1 MRGHRFTGG
10 AGPMRSDAQ
19 WSEEAR
25 KSSARATCAGALLH
39 IGGGDDSGYSCGHCA
54 EYCLHTKVYMLK
66 ITAMLAGLLL
76 AASPVLAQAPAGPT
90 PPTAADPAAL
100 FGARPL
106 ASGMRLSPSGRRIAF
121 LTPAGGDRTAVMV
134 VDLDSTQS
142 RPVLSDRDSN
152 IGVDWCGWKTDDRL
166 ICGTSGITRVDG
178 AVRIG
183 FSRVFSMAV
192 DGRDMKMLTQRD
204 TVGQLGIR
212 QRGGRVIDWLPDDPD
227 HVLMEVD
234 IIPEDSVGSRT
245 AERREGLGVARVNV
259 RTASRSMVEPPK
271 RSASGFIAHAGV
283 PRIMAVVP
291 ETVTGAFSSEIR
303 YLHRPAG
310 GGEWSLIVDSSMA
323 QRETGLRVATDVASA
338 GMDADGRRALFLEPE
353 NGRVA
358 LVARTPG
365 GGRELLFAH
374 PRVDIDG
381 VWRIGQARRPVAAV
395 YTLDA
400 TEFHYFDADLGR
412 LTERLSAALPGKP
425 RVFVLDESR
434 DGAIKL
440 ILAERD
446 AEPGRYF
453 TFNTATRQL
462 EELLAERP
470 QLAGRTLGAVRP
482 VSYAARDGVEVPG
495 YLTLPP
501 GRTDARGLPAIV
513 MPHGGP
519 AARDQYGFDWLAQY
533 FAAKGFAVLQPNFR
547 GSAGYGADWYVD
559 NGFRSWPIAIGDIND
574 GARWLVAQGAD
585 PTRLAILG
593 WSYGGYAALMGA
605 SVDPALYKAVVA
617 VAPVTD
623 LPLLKTQARDFK
635 NSELVAD
642 FVGEGQH
649 TIDGSPARQAAR
661 IAAPVLLI
669 HGDQDLNVDIAHSRR
684 MADALKGAG
693 KRHEL
698 VVYPGLEHSLVD
710 SDKRADL
717 LRRAA
722 AWIEAAIG
730 PVAPPAAAVAAR

>member
-1 MRGHRFTGG
+1 MGQGMVPVRWLGV
-10 AGPMRSDAQ
+10 AGVWA
-19 WSEEAR
+19 
-25 KSSARATCAGALLH
+25 
-39 IGGGDDSGYSCGHCA
+39 
-54 EYCLHTKVYMLK
+54 
-66 ITAMLAGLLL
+66 LL
-76 AASPVLAQAPAGPT
+76 AALALAALGGPARAQAPAAPPAT
-90 PPTAADPAAL
+90 PDLAAL

-106 ASGMRLSPSGRRIAF
+106 ASGMRLSPSGQRIVF

-134 VDLDSTQS
+134 ADLAGEQS
-142 RPVLSDRDSN
+142 RPVLSDRESN

-166 ICGTSGITRVDG
+166 ICGTSGITKVDG

-183 FSRVFSMAV
+183 FSRVFAMAA
-192 DGRDMKMLTQRD
+192 DGGDMTMLTQRD
-204 TVGQLGIR
+204 TDRQLGIR
-212 QRGGRVIDWLPDDPD
+212 QSGGRVIDWLPDDPD
-227 HVLMEVD
+227 HVLMEAE
-234 IIPEDSVGSRT
+234 IIPEDSVGSRV
-245 AERREGLGVARVNV
+245 AEKREGLGVARVNV
-259 RTASRSMVEPPK
+259 RTARRTMVEPP
-271 RSASGFIAHAGV
+271 RRTASGFIAHAGV

-291 ETVTGAFSSEIR
+291 ETATGAMSSEIR
-303 YLHRPAG
+303 YLHRPPA
-310 GGEWSLIVDSSMA
+310 GGEWSLLVGSEMS
-323 QRETGLRVATDVASA
+323 QRQTGKRIETSVVAV

-353 NGRVA
+353 QGRLA
-358 LVARTPG
+358 LFARTPD

-381 VWRIGQARRPVAAV
+381 VWRIGQSRRPVAAV

-400 TEFHYFDADLGR
+400 TELHFFDADLKA
-412 LTERLSAALPGKP
+412 LTDRLSAALPGNP

-434 DGAIKL
+434 DGAKKL

-446 AEPGRYF
+446 AEPGRYYLF
-453 TFNTATRQL
+453 TPATRQL

-470 QLAGRTLGAVRP
+470 QLADRVLGAIKP
-482 VSYAARDGVEVPG
+482 ISYAARDGAQVPG

-547 GSAGYGADWYVD
+547 GSAGYGADWYVE

-574 GARWLVAQGAD
+574 GARWLIAQGAD
-585 PTRLAILG
+585 PARLAIMG

-605 SVDPALYKAVVA
+605 ATEPALYKAVVA

-623 LPLLKTQARDFK
+623 LPLLKTQARNFT
-635 NSELVAD
+635 NSELMAD
-642 FVGEGQH
+642 FVGDGPH
-649 TIDGSPARQAAR
+649 TIDGSPTRQAAR
-661 IAAPVLLI
+661 VAPPVLLV
-669 HGDQDLNVDIAHSRR
+669 HGDQDINVDIAHSRR

-698 VVYPGLEHSLVD
+698 IVYPGLEHSLID
-710 SDKRADL
+710 GDKRADM
-717 LRRAA
+717 LRRSA

-730 PVAPPAAAVAAR
+730 PVAPPPTAVAAQR